1 VRLQKAAG
9 SLWLRA
15 NGVIAFTINI
25 SALQSVHG
33 ANGTANKNEKLKIRC
48 KN

>member
-15 NGVIAFTINI
+15 NGVPAVTVNV
-25 SALQSVHG
+25 STLQSVHT
-33 ANGTANKNEKLKIRC
+33 ANEPANKNEKLTINS